1 MSTRSGASA
10 TARRSARRT
19 STAAS
24 LGGSR
29 GTRRASA
36 FRRRSRAARRACRVV
51 SRRSSYRGL
60 VTDQSSHLAIGAIVE
75 RGTDILLVSE
85 PDEDHPGELIWAL
98 PGGTV
103 APGESIG
110 EALRRRVAEE
120 TGLVRAQP
128 GRLLW
133 LVRYTVSGQLFET
146 LVFEVLEASPYAAK
160 GLTRQSLKPPASW
173 VARDEAVERL
183 AKMWFAP
190 IREPA

>member
-1 MSTRSGASA
+1 M
-10 TARRSARRT
+10 
-19 STAAS
+19 
-24 LGGSR
+24 
-29 GTRRASA
+29 
-36 FRRRSRAARRACRVV
+36 
-51 SRRSSYRGL
+51 
-60 VTDQSSHLAIGAIVE
+60 VTDQSSHLAIGAIVD

-85 PDEDHPGELIWAL
+85 PDEEHPGELVWAL

-133 LVRYTVSGQLFET
+133 LVRYSVAGQAFET

-160 GLTRQSLKPPASW
+160 GLNRQSLKPPAAW
-173 VARDEAVERL
+173 VPRDEAVDRL
-183 AKMWFAP
+183 AKMWFTP
-190 IREPA
+190 IRDPAVAYLTGRAPAATVWTWSRLDGPPETVPSPGAGDPVAVDGERDEDHEDEQRPAG